1 MTVPPGLTHVG
12 RLELTY
18 DEALLYE
25 THAGARGFSQA
36 ISGSL
41 TGPRVTGKLADDGG
55 DWLTFRS
62 DGVIDTDSRVMIE
75 TGDGALFFSS
85 SETSEVRVGAG
96 LVRQGSGIRFQVL
109 QGKIESIRMKVEGNG
124 EVLSVSGE
132 QVLGWKLVDG
142 GTIEASAAEEPTT
155 CKMERP

>member
-75 TGDGALFFSS
+75 TGDGALLYMRSRGCIRATPEALAKFRAGDDTELSGFAYRCAPWFDAPPGDYEWLSQTLLVGIGTLS
-85 SETSEVRVGAG
+85 RRGSTLDLYEVR
-96 LVRQGSGIRFQVL
+96 
-109 QGKIESIRMKVEGNG
+109 
-124 EVLSVSGE
+124 
-132 QVLGWKLVDG
+132 
-142 GTIEASAAEEPTT
+142 
-155 CKMERP
+155 